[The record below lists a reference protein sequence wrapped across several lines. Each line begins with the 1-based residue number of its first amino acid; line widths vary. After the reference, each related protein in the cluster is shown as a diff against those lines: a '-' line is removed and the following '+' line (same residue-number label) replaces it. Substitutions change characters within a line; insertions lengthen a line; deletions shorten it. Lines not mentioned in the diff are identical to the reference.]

1 MLTLS
6 IRLQLVQVFCL
17 DLFAASDHCS
27 ASPFL
32 SSSSSSPSLPP
43 SFPLLS
49 LPLLL
54 AFLLFFKSPLSPGSS
69 LLWEWGIGPK
79 AGMVAARSPR
89 IPRGL
94 EYHKEE
100 HCVYWMVCEAS
111 LQAACT
117 LGCALPRVECS
128 LWEVQ
133 RMEHGPPI
141 RMFRASHHCLPGSL
155 LSQLCLLNIN
165 DPMSPESHYR

>member
-1 MLTLS
+1 METLQDMLLGLGCVYLS
-6 IRLQLVQVFCL
+6 
-17 DLFAASDHCS
+17 
-27 ASPFL
+27 L
-32 SSSSSSPSLPP
+32 SSRK
-43 SFPLLS
+43 LLTKVLVS
-49 LPLLL
+49 N
-54 AFLLFFKSPLSPGSS
+54 APGSS

-79 AGMVAARSPR
+79 TGMVAARSPR

-94 EYHKEE
+94 EYHKDE